1 MENIDKIINIRV
13 KYSDLIKGMSESAK
27 RIDTLNDRISE
38 LKSGLKGLK
47 AARKAGTI
55 DKEAYNEQVAQTTQ
69 ELVANREE
77 VKALQSAMRLFSR
90 EIQDNIKEEKNLE
103 GSVNGL
109 RASIRN
115 LTAEYNALSAADR
128 EGSVGNGIAERISK
142 MQAQVSAAEQRLGN
156 FRSNVG
162 NYQSAFNGLNV
173 SVSQI
178 VRELPSATM
187 GANMFFLAISNN
199 IPMLVDEINK
209 LRAANKLAM
218 KEGKQGIPILK
229 QLGAAVF
236 SWNSLISVGIT
247 LLTVYGKDIVSW
259 IGNLFKGKQTIDA
272 AKWSME
278 QMNTAMAEGRRN
290 AQEEI
295 TKLDILYNAAT
306 DLAKPYEE
314 RATAVRKLQELYPA
328 YFGNMNSELIMTGKL
343 KGKYDELKTAIIET
357 SKAKAA
363 ADKITQNESIKLD
376 IEGTDEYK
384 VILQNEKRIEELT
397 GKISELQNKGIS
409 QDSPLIKGALATISS
424 LENGITHASKSIRKR
439 LELPDDIG
447 DDIREYLKA
456 LDQTNKSLADSASTL
471 YTSLSPEEQNKN
483 YEKGEK
489 DAAKFAK
496 TRVKAIE
503 EAKDA
508 ALKAEKD
515 YFQLVQQMR
524 TKTKESELK
533 SISEQNS
540 VAKKS
545 AEKRIGEIDILLKT
559 AEGEQAAW
567 LLQEKETLNKRI
579 LALDEKYQKDR
590 ISVEAKYSEE
600 ALRKELAR
608 EEARIRARLGMDAQM
623 DALARAQVKN
633 ENYSDLKSEDNG
645 KRLSAQRAIAQ
656 EELRI
661 AMDKYQAL
669 LSMDEATK
677 ESLYDSDVA
686 YQTAVLNGEM
696 AVQDAKFET
705 ARITKEQAEYQLN
718 TTLTA
723 MSMISGAAANLF
735 NTLAEDN
742 AEFAEFAKLLAL
754 FNIGVNTALA
764 ISEAIAGNAAR
775 PIKMAAAIA
784 AVLSAIAQA
793 YQVLN
798 QAEKPATPKF
808 SRGGLVTGPGTG
820 TSDSIPARLSNG
832 EAVMTARAV
841 VDWGPVLSMMNVSSG
856 GNAIPTSHL
865 PERRAGGMREM
876 EQMLRRV
883 MREMPNPV
891 VTVRDINNGQR
902 RVKVQDET
910 ARYTGRKR

>member
-55 DKEAYNEQVAQTTQ
+55 DEEAYNEQVAQTTH
-69 ELVANREE
+69 ELVANRDE
-77 VKALQSAMRLFSR
+77 VKALQSAMRLYSH

-109 RASIRN
+109 RKSIRD
-115 LTAEYNALSAADR
+115 LTAQYNALSAADR

-218 KEGKQGIPILK
+218 KEGKQGVPILK
-229 QLGAAVF
+229 QLGDAVF

-259 IGNLFKGKQTIDA
+259 IGNLFKGREA
-272 AKWSME
+272 AM
-278 QMNTAMAEGRRN
+278 TMAE
-290 AQEEI
+290 AQAEVNKQMAESSGSYGDQVAQLRALQLQWNQLGDDLKAK
-295 TKLDILYNAAT
+295 TEFVKKNQEAFHKLGVKINDTNDAERLLVERT
-306 DLAKPYEE
+306 DDFVLA
-314 RATAVRKLQELYPA
+314 LQA
-328 YFGNMNSELIMTGKL
+328 R
-343 KGKYDELKTAIIET
+343 
-357 SKAKAA
+357 AKAA
-363 ADKITQNESIKLD
+363 AAQKLASEEYESYLKVVAETEDELAQAERLKSFYVKQKADREKMYSGLTADIYQRQIRASQTMINQQQKIIDNIQEQRNAAMKN
-376 IEGTDEYK
+376 GNVYAK
-384 VILQNEKRIEELT
+384 LQNQYKKQATDILNQLEIKEYDPNSEKV
-397 GKISELQNKGIS
+397 
-409 QDSPLIKGALATISS
+409 
-424 LENGITHASKSIRKR
+424 
-439 LELPDDIG
+439 
-447 DDIREYLKA
+447 
-456 LDQTNKSLADSASTL
+456 
-471 YTSLSPEEQNKN
+471 
-483 YEKGEK
+483 EK
-489 DAAKFAK
+489 DALKAAK
-496 TRVKAIE
+496 TRAKSIK

-545 AEKRIGEIDILLKT
+545 AEKRISEIDILLKT

-696 AVQDAKFET
+696 AVQDAKLET

-723 MSMISGAAANLF
+723 MSTISGAAANLF

-910 ARYTGRKR
+910 ARYAGRKR

>member
-55 DKEAYNEQVAQTTQ
+55 DEEAYNEQVAQTTQ

-109 RASIRN
+109 RKSIRD
-115 LTAEYNALSAADR
+115 LTAQYNALSAADR

-218 KEGKQGIPILK
+218 KEGKQGVPILK

-236 SWNSLISVGIT
+236 SWNSLISVCIT

-259 IGNLFKGKQTIDA
+259 IGNLFKGREA
-272 AKWSME
+272 AM
-278 QMNTAMAEGRRN
+278 TMAE
-290 AQEEI
+290 AQAEVNKQMAGVNKQMAEYSGI
-295 TKLDILYNAAT
+295 YGDQVAQLRALQLQWNQLGDDLKAKTEFVKKNQEAFHKLGVKINDTNDAERLLVERT
-306 DLAKPYEE
+306 DDFVLA
-314 RATAVRKLQELYPA
+314 LQA
-328 YFGNMNSELIMTGKL
+328 R
-343 KGKYDELKTAIIET
+343 
-357 SKAKAA
+357 AKAA
-363 ADKITQNESIKLD
+363 AAQKLASEEYESYLKVVAETEDELAQAERLKSFYVKQKADREKMYSGLTADIYQRQIRASQTMINQQQKIIDNIQEQRNAAMKN
-376 IEGTDEYK
+376 GNVYAK
-384 VILQNEKRIEELT
+384 LQNQYKKQATDILNQLEIKEYDPNSEKV
-397 GKISELQNKGIS
+397 
-409 QDSPLIKGALATISS
+409 
-424 LENGITHASKSIRKR
+424 
-439 LELPDDIG
+439 
-447 DDIREYLKA
+447 
-456 LDQTNKSLADSASTL
+456 
-471 YTSLSPEEQNKN
+471 
-483 YEKGEK
+483 EK
-489 DAAKFAK
+489 DALKAAK
-496 TRVKAIE
+496 TRAKAIK

-545 AEKRIGEIDILLKT
+545 AEKRISEIDILLKT

-696 AVQDAKFET
+696 AVQDAKLET

-723 MSMISGAAANLF
+723 MSTISGAAANLF

>member
-55 DKEAYNEQVAQTTQ
+55 DEEAYNEQVAQTTQ
-69 ELVANREE
+69 ELIANREE
-77 VKALQSAMRLFSR
+77 VKALQSAMRLYSR

-109 RASIRN
+109 RKSIRD
-115 LTAEYNALSAADR
+115 LTAQYNALSAADR

-218 KEGKQGIPILK
+218 KEGKQGVPILK
-229 QLGAAVF
+229 QMGAAVF
-236 SWNSLISVGIT
+236 SWNSLVSVGIT

-259 IGNLFKGKQTIDA
+259 IGNLFKGREA
-272 AKWSME
+272 AM
-278 QMNTAMAEGRRN
+278 TMAE
-290 AQEEI
+290 AQAEVNKQMAGVNKQMAEYSGI
-295 TKLDILYNAAT
+295 YGDQVAQLRALQLQWNQLGDDLKAKTEFVKKNQEAFHKLGVKINDTNDAERLLVERT
-306 DLAKPYEE
+306 DDFVLA
-314 RATAVRKLQELYPA
+314 LQA
-328 YFGNMNSELIMTGKL
+328 R
-343 KGKYDELKTAIIET
+343 
-357 SKAKAA
+357 AKAA
-363 ADKITQNESIKLD
+363 AAQKLASEEYESYLKVVAETEDELAQAERLKSFYVKQKADREKMYSGLTADIYQRQIRASQTMINQQQKIIDNIQEQRNAAMKN
-376 IEGTDEYK
+376 GNVYAK
-384 VILQNEKRIEELT
+384 LQNQYKKQATDILNQLEIKEYDPNSEKV
-397 GKISELQNKGIS
+397 
-409 QDSPLIKGALATISS
+409 
-424 LENGITHASKSIRKR
+424 
-439 LELPDDIG
+439 
-447 DDIREYLKA
+447 
-456 LDQTNKSLADSASTL
+456 
-471 YTSLSPEEQNKN
+471 
-483 YEKGEK
+483 EK
-489 DAAKFAK
+489 DALKAAK
-496 TRVKAIE
+496 TRAKSIK

-545 AEKRIGEIDILLKT
+545 AEKRISEIDILLKT

-696 AVQDAKFET
+696 AVQDAKLET

-723 MSMISGAAANLF
+723 MSTISGAAANLF

-910 ARYTGRKR
+910 ARYAGRKR

>member
-69 ELVANREE
+69 ELIANREE
-77 VKALQSAMRLFSR
+77 VKALQSAMRLYSR

-109 RASIRN
+109 RKSIRD
-115 LTAEYNALSAADR
+115 LTAQYNALSAADR

-218 KEGKQGIPILK
+218 KEGKQGVPILK
-229 QLGAAVF
+229 QMGAAVF
-236 SWNSLISVGIT
+236 SWNSLVSVAIT

-259 IGNLFKGKQTIDA
+259 IGNLFKGREA
-272 AKWSME
+272 AM
-278 QMNTAMAEGRRN
+278 TMAE
-290 AQEEI
+290 AQAEVNKQMAGVNKQMAEYSGI
-295 TKLDILYNAAT
+295 YGDQVAQLRALQLQWNQLGDDLKAKTEFVKKNQEAFHKLGVKINDINDAERLLVERT
-306 DLAKPYEE
+306 DDFVLA
-314 RATAVRKLQELYPA
+314 LQA
-328 YFGNMNSELIMTGKL
+328 R
-343 KGKYDELKTAIIET
+343 
-357 SKAKAA
+357 AKAA
-363 ADKITQNESIKLD
+363 AAQKLASEEYESYLKVVAETEDELAQAERLKSFYVKQKADREKMYSGLTADIYQRQIRASQTMINQQQKIIDNIQEQRNAAMKN
-376 IEGTDEYK
+376 GNVYAK
-384 VILQNEKRIEELT
+384 LQNQYKKQATDILNQLEIKEYDPNSEKV
-397 GKISELQNKGIS
+397 
-409 QDSPLIKGALATISS
+409 
-424 LENGITHASKSIRKR
+424 
-439 LELPDDIG
+439 
-447 DDIREYLKA
+447 
-456 LDQTNKSLADSASTL
+456 
-471 YTSLSPEEQNKN
+471 
-483 YEKGEK
+483 EK
-489 DAAKFAK
+489 DALKAAK
-496 TRVKAIE
+496 TRAKSIK

-545 AEKRIGEIDILLKT
+545 AEKRISEIDILLKT

-696 AVQDAKFET
+696 AVQDAKLET

-723 MSMISGAAANLF
+723 MSTISGAAANLF

-910 ARYTGRKR
+910 ARYAGRKR

>member
-38 LKSGLKGLK
+38 LKSGLKGLR

-55 DKEAYNEQVAQTTQ
+55 DEEAYNEQVAQTTQ

-109 RASIRN
+109 RKSIRD
-115 LTAEYNALSAADR
+115 LTAQYNALSAADR

-218 KEGKQGIPILK
+218 KEGKQGVPILK

-259 IGNLFKGKQTIDA
+259 IGNLFKGREA
-272 AKWSME
+272 AM
-278 QMNTAMAEGRRN
+278 TMAE
-290 AQEEI
+290 AQAEVNKQMAESSGNYGDQVA
-295 TKLDILYNAAT
+295 KLRALQLQWNQLGDDLKVKTEFVKKNQEAFHKLGVKINDTNDAERLLVERT
-306 DLAKPYEE
+306 DDFVLA
-314 RATAVRKLQELYPA
+314 LQA
-328 YFGNMNSELIMTGKL
+328 R
-343 KGKYDELKTAIIET
+343 
-357 SKAKAA
+357 AKAA
-363 ADKITQNESIKLD
+363 AAQKLASEEYESYLKVVAETEDELAQAEQLKSFYVKQKADREKMYSGLTADIYQRQIRASQTMINQQQKIIDNIQEQRNAAMKN
-376 IEGTDEYK
+376 GNVYAK
-384 VILQNEKRIEELT
+384 LQNQYKKQATDILNQLEIKEYDPNLEKV
-397 GKISELQNKGIS
+397 
-409 QDSPLIKGALATISS
+409 
-424 LENGITHASKSIRKR
+424 
-439 LELPDDIG
+439 
-447 DDIREYLKA
+447 
-456 LDQTNKSLADSASTL
+456 
-471 YTSLSPEEQNKN
+471 
-483 YEKGEK
+483 EK
-489 DAAKFAK
+489 DALKAAK
-496 TRVKAIE
+496 TRAKAIK

-590 ISVEAKYSEE
+590 ISVEEKYSEE

-696 AVQDAKFET
+696 AVQDAKLET

-723 MSMISGAAANLF
+723 MSTISGAAANLF

-808 SRGGLVTGPGTG
+808 ARGGLVTGPGTG

-856 GNAIPTSHL
+856 GNAIPTRHL
-865 PERRAGGMREM
+865 PEKSSGMRQM
-876 EQMLRRV
+876 EQMFERV
-883 MREMPNPV
+883 MRRLPNPV

-910 ARYTGRKR
+910 ARYAGRKR

>member
-55 DKEAYNEQVAQTTQ
+55 DEEAYNERVAQTTQ

-77 VKALQSAMRLFSR
+77 VKALQSAMRLFSH

-109 RASIRN
+109 RKSIRD
-115 LTAEYNALSAADR
+115 LTAQYNALSAADR

-218 KEGKQGIPILK
+218 KEGKQGVPILK

-259 IGNLFKGKQTIDA
+259 IGNLFKGREA
-272 AKWSME
+272 AM
-278 QMNTAMAEGRRN
+278 TMAE
-290 AQEEI
+290 AQAEVNKQMAESSGNYGDQVA
-295 TKLDILYNAAT
+295 KLRALQLQWNQLGDDLKVKTEFVKKNQEAFHKLGVKINDTNDAERLLVERT
-306 DLAKPYEE
+306 DDFVLA
-314 RATAVRKLQELYPA
+314 LQA
-328 YFGNMNSELIMTGKL
+328 R
-343 KGKYDELKTAIIET
+343 
-357 SKAKAA
+357 AKAA
-363 ADKITQNESIKLD
+363 AAQKLASEEYESYLKVVAETEDELAQAERLKSFYVKQKADREKMYSGLTADIYQRQIRASQTMINQQQKIIDNIQEQRNAAMKN
-376 IEGTDEYK
+376 GNVYAK
-384 VILQNEKRIEELT
+384 LQNQYKKQATDILNQLEIKEYDPNSEKV
-397 GKISELQNKGIS
+397 
-409 QDSPLIKGALATISS
+409 
-424 LENGITHASKSIRKR
+424 
-439 LELPDDIG
+439 
-447 DDIREYLKA
+447 
-456 LDQTNKSLADSASTL
+456 
-471 YTSLSPEEQNKN
+471 
-483 YEKGEK
+483 EK
-489 DAAKFAK
+489 DALKAAK
-496 TRVKAIE
+496 TRAKAIK

-545 AEKRIGEIDILLKT
+545 AEKRISEIDILLKT

-590 ISVEAKYSEE
+590 ISVEEKYSEE

-669 LSMDEATK
+669 LSMDESTK

-696 AVQDAKFET
+696 AVQDAKLET

-723 MSMISGAAANLF
+723 MSTISGAAANLL

-798 QAEKPATPKF
+798 QAEKPVTPKF
-808 SRGGLVTGPGTG
+808 ARGGLVTGPGTG

-856 GNAIPTSHL
+856 GNAIPTRHL
-865 PERRAGGMREM
+865 PEKSSGMRQM
-876 EQMLRRV
+876 EQMFERV
-883 MREMPNPV
+883 MRRLPNPV

-910 ARYTGRKR
+910 ARYAGRKR